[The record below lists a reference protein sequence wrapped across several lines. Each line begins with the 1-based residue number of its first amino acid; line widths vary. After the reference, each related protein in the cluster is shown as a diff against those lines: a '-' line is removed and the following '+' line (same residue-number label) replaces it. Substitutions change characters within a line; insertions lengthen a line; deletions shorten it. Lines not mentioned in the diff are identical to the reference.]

1 MEQTVGNG
9 CGIKID
15 YIIYSIFK
23 NNFSN
28 NLFKNFVY
36 DPKKML
42 KETTKFIIAIKFV
55 FDW

>member
-23 NNFSN
+23 NNYSN

-36 DPKKML
+36 DPKNNAERNNK
-42 KETTKFIIAIKFV
+42 IHCCH
-55 FDW
+55 